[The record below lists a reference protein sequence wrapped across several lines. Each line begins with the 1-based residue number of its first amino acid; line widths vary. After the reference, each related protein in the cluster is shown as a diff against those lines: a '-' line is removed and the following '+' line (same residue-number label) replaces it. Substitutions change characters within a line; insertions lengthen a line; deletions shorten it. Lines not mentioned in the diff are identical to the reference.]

1 MTHAARAM
9 APVFIVGGPRSGTAW
24 LYHLLLSSGGF
35 AVSRADPGVG
45 EAEQQDV
52 SRWADCS
59 PGNLLQV
66 ERIKRAIPDALF
78 LHIVRDGRDVACS
91 LAQQAT
97 QQLAAATRLSGILRA
112 GLYWEWMLR
121 RGREQIRRC
130 GPDAMEVRFEALVA
144 RPAETLAAVG
154 AFLAHDL
161 DYERIRQRGIGTVR
175 EPNTAFAIDALGP
188 LFRPVGRWQRGLSV
202 HRLARLEAGVGGLLE
217 ELGYP
222 LYTDQVARQ
231 RVRSDVQFRR
241 SLARACFS
249 SWHWLRT
256 ETPLGRV
263 LTRRTALDRL
273 SAEEAR
279 PSPAPR
285 KHTV

>member
-1 MTHAARAM
+1 M
-9 APVFIVGGPRSGTAW
+9 
-24 LYHLLLSSGGF
+24 
-35 AVSRADPGVG
+35 DGV
-45 EAEQQDV
+45 AEQQHV

-59 PGNLLQV
+59 PENLLHVAQ
-66 ERIKRAIPDALF
+66 IKRDIPDALF

-91 LAQQAT
+91 LAQLAL
-97 QQLAAATRLSGILRA
+97 QQPAAGDRSSGILRS

-144 RPAETLAAVG
+144 RPAETLATIG
-154 AFLAHDL
+154 AFLAHDV
-161 DYERIRQRGIGTVR
+161 DYERIRQQGIGTVR
-175 EPNTAFAIDALGP
+175 EPNTAFAAEVLGP

-202 HRLARLEAGVGGLLE
+202 RRLARLEEGVGGLLE

-222 LYTDQVARQ
+222 LYTDRVARQ
-231 RVRSDVQFRR
+231 RVHNDVQFRR
-241 SLARACFS
+241 SLARAYFS

-263 LTRRTALDRL
+263 FRRRTALDPPT
-273 SAEEAR
+273 ADEAR